1 MALGVL
7 AFGLNVPAA
16 PAVTIVHV
24 PVAPPAGVLPP
35 RPAVVPPAQMVCGPP
50 AVAVGCCLTVMIT
63 SANESA
69 QGGLEIVHLRVIVPA
84 PLVGVNVAFGVLAFG
99 LNVPVAPP
107 VTIVHVPVPEDGVLP
122 PSPAVVLPAQIVCG
136 PPAVAVCC

>member
-1 MALGVL
+1 
-7 AFGLNVPAA
+7 
-16 PAVTIVHV
+16 
-24 PVAPPAGVLPP
+24 
-35 RPAVVPPAQMVCGPP
+35 
-50 AVAVGCCLTVMIT
+50 MIT

-122 PSPAVVLPAQIVCG
+122 PSPVVVLPAQIVCG